1 MFPAPGGCCIRG
13 ASYRGM
19 VKIFP
24 NSRRAL
30 LAFLHDVTIA
40 AVSIVASLYLRIGN
54 DVLDYEPR
62 LTAIYVVGFTL
73 IAAGVFLLTG
83 LYRGIWRYAS
93 LPDLFNIARAVTLT
107 VAIFLAAMFVMT
119 RLETLPRSTLLI
131 DWVVLIALLG
141 GPRLGYRLFKDGRLG
156 PICEANRR

>member
-1 MFPAPGGCCIRG
+1 MFPALGDCCISD

-40 AVSIVASLYLRIGN
+40 AVSIVASLYLRLGN
-54 DVLDYEPR
+54 DVLDYEPK
-62 LTAIYVVGFTL
+62 LTVIYVAGFTL

-83 LYRGIWRYAS
+83 LYRGIWRFAS
-93 LPDLFNIARAVTLT
+93 LPDLFNITRAVSLT
-107 VAIFLAAMFVMT
+107 VLV
-119 RLETLPRSTLLI
+119 
-131 DWVVLIALLG
+131 
-141 GPRLGYRLFKDGRLG
+141 
-156 PICEANRR
+156 